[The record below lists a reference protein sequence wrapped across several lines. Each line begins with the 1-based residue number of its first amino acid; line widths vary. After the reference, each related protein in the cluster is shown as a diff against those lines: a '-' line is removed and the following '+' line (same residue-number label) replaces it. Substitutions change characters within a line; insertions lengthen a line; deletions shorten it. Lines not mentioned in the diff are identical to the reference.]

1 MSKVCVNDIL
11 TKIQAVAQKKGIRLT
26 YTNMRVYLK
35 LVEYAEE
42 NKDTD
47 TVVNYL
53 NSVRFNITT
62 AGFAE
67 YCSVAPRMVT
77 DTLNKLKEC
86 GVIKYTTNAPNP
98 SVVMLMKRYYE

>member
-35 LVEYAEE
+35 LIEYVEE
-42 NKDTD
+42 NKNTD
-47 TVVNYL
+47 VVVNYY
-53 NSVRFNITT
+53 NSFRFNLTT
-62 AGFAE
+62 AEFAK

-77 DTLNKLKEC
+77 DTLNKLNKC
-86 GVIKYTTNAPNP
+86 GVIKYTTNVPNP
-98 SVVMLMKRYYE
+98 SVVILMKRYFK